1 MKSPLARITAFIAL
15 ALLLGGCGPANSLYA
30 LYDSDDAVSEDHLLG
45 SWQPVVT
52 DPHDLEKD
60 ERWIFAA
67 SKNHKFYAFRGGTIG
82 EKGAYVAQARLVRL
96 GNNLFIDFA
105 GESEEETTK
114 DSVIPFP
121 MIATHMIGRV
131 WLAKDTMQI
140 HFLNEDW
147 VKKQAEAGAFSLP
160 HLNVDGSQIIT
171 AQTVDLRK
179 FIEAHADDKEA
190 LSVNYDFVR
199 AK

>member
-1 MKSPLARITAFIAL
+1 M
-15 ALLLGGCGPANSLYA
+15 
-30 LYDSDDAVSEDHLLG
+30 LG

-52 DPHDLEKD
+52 DPQDSEKD
-60 ERWIFAA
+60 ERWIFST
-67 SKNHKFYAFRGGTIG
+67 SKNHKFYAFKMGTVG
-82 EKGAYVAQARLVRL
+82 EKGAYVAKARLVRL

-105 GESEEETTK
+105 GESDDEASK

-121 MIATHMIGRV
+121 VITTHMIGRV
-131 WLAKDTMQI
+131 WLEKDTLQLRL
-140 HFLNEDW
+140 LNDDW
-147 VKKQAEAGAFSLP
+147 VKKQAEAGKLSLP
-160 HLNVDGSQIIT
+160 HLNVDGDQIIT
-171 AQTVDLRK
+171 AQTDDLRK